1 MSLYIWEIS
10 TEFSPKVLT
19 PLIYFLSMFSLS
31 QSVLQGFTC
40 AAARELDAES
50 LQDLAKAMKE
60 KNVELGEDQVSF
72 HISKCGV

>member
-1 MSLYIWEIS
+1 
-10 TEFSPKVLT
+10 
-19 PLIYFLSMFSLS
+19 MFSLS

-72 HISKCGV
+72 HISKCGVWCWREDGDEDCSARTKPLPA